1 MATEGLSTAIEF
13 KGNYIIYYALVAGQ
27 VLIALIVSFLTIE
40 IEKSFSWEMENPL
53 HLIAPILMLSA
64 SSISSFLFTKKMEEA
79 RNVKGFYKKLKHY
92 RAAIIMRSAFLEGV
106 NLVCIIFYLLE
117 SNYFFL
123 LLFFLGFGAFLLVRP
138 SADNFKEQ
146 YRLTEEERKIFRKM
160 TS

>member
-1 MATEGLSTAIEF
+1 
-13 KGNYIIYYALVAGQ
+13 
-27 VLIALIVSFLTIE
+27 
-40 IEKSFSWEMENPL
+40 
-53 HLIAPILMLSA
+53 
-64 SSISSFLFTKKMEEA
+64 
-79 RNVKGFYKKLKHY
+79 
-92 RAAIIMRSAFLEGV
+92 MRSAFLEGV